1 MKTTVTARGQT
12 VIPARVRRA
21 HRITPRTRIEWIDD
35 GQTIRVVP
43 LPEDPIAAARGAAK
57 SLRAVLLRD
66 RKRARQCGCGA
77 HAGGDARPQRSRI
90 GKPEGSVRAAEP
102 ACKREAVKQD
112 SDSSRGNCGLGQDS
126 RRFVRL
132 RIRVERLL

>member
-43 LPEDPIAAARGAAK
+43 LPEDPIAAARGTAK
-57 SLRAVLLRD
+57 GLRAVLLRD
-66 RKRARQCGCGA
+66 RKRERQ
-77 HAGGDARPQRSRI
+77 
-90 GKPEGSVRAAEP
+90 
-102 ACKREAVKQD
+102 
-112 SDSSRGNCGLGQDS
+112 RG
-126 RRFVRL
+126 
-132 RIRVERLL
+132 